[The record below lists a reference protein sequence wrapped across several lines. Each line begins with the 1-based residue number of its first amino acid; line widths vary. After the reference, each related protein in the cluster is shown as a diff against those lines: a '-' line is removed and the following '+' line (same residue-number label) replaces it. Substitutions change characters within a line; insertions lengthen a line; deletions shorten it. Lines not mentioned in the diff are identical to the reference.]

1 MPFIDADTAV
11 RSEYDVI
18 VVGSGAGG
26 GQMAYTLTMNGAR
39 VLMLEAGRKYDPVA
53 ETPMFQTPEMAPL
66 RGSVT
71 TDKPFGFYD
80 ATVDGGW
87 QVPGEPY
94 VQASSDPANRFDWW
108 RARMLG
114 GRTNHWGRIALRNGP

>member
-1 MPFIDADTAV
+1 MPFITSTAATSDT
-11 RSEYDVI
+11 YDVI

-26 GQMAYTLTMNGAR
+26 GQTAYTLTMDGAR
-39 VLMLEAGRKYDPVA
+39 VLMLEAGRKYDPA
-53 ETPMFQTPEMAPL
+53 LETPMFQTPDLAPL
-66 RGSVT
+66 RDESSS
-71 TDKPFGFYD
+71 DKPFGFFD

-94 VQASSDPANRFDWW
+94 VQASNDASNRFDWC

-114 GRTNHWGRIALRNGP
+114 G